1 MNIIDFKEG
10 SSVNGFYMV
19 KSSEIK
25 PSANKPYLDV
35 NLIDSTGEINCKI
48 WDAAE
53 NLLEIFKPGEILN
66 IVGVIGVWRNQK
78 QLKIQKFRPVNDYDR
93 VDISDFI
100 PTAPIPTKEMYDF
113 VINTI
118 QNFQNQDLKNL
129 TLAIIADRKD
139 RLMYYPAAKSNHHA
153 IRSGLLYHITRML
166 KVAKA
171 LKSVYGNF
179 DLDLLQSGIILHDI
193 CKMDEMMLNSFG
205 LVSEYSV
212 EGNLLGHITMGV
224 RLIAQFSE
232 KLRIDPEAAL
242 LLQHMILSHH
252 GIPEYG
258 SPVMPMFLEAQLLH
272 NIDVIDANV
281 YDFERVSATLAVGEI
296 SEPVFSLEKRR
307 VYKSRLVHEQE

>member
-66 IVGVIGVWRNQK
+66 VVGVIGVWRNQK
-78 QLKIQKFRPVNDYDR
+78 QLKIQKFRPANDHDGI
-93 VDISDFI
+93 DISNFI
-100 PTAPIPTKEMYDF
+100 PTAPIPAKEMYDF
-113 VINTI
+113 VIDTI
-118 QNFQNQDLKNL
+118 QNFKSQDLKNL
-129 TLAIIADRKD
+129 TMAIITDRKD

-153 IRSGLLYHITRML
+153 IRSGLLYHINRML

-171 LKSVYGNF
+171 LKSVYVNI

-224 RLIAQFSE
+224 NLIASFSE
-232 KLRIDPEAAL
+232 KLRIDPEISL

-281 YDFERVSATLAVGEI
+281 YDFERVSAQLEVGEI

-307 VYKSRLVHEQE
+307 IYKSKFINS